1 MIMIDKNTCSNRR
14 CKEGEKNKEKR
25 GPDEIINNDRSSR
38 QRFHGRKPDKP
49 NHDKS
54 ECIIPPRNV
63 KVGWNKGQLFKSFKG
78 AI

>member
-25 GPDEIINNDRSSR
+25 GPDEIMIDRQGSVSMEDKTNQRSPNN
-38 QRFHGRKPDKP
+38 
-49 NHDKS
+49 DKS
-54 ECIIPPRNV
+54 ECIISPRNV